1 MSDTLTAT
9 RSPLLREHTTE
20 AILAKFADSGI
31 DQFIVADYCAIEGV
45 SRPTFYSRFGSV
57 HGLAAEIWIER
68 GRDWLDR
75 LVSESF
81 SPSASD
87 VGMALI
93 MAVARRSS
101 EISEVVVPYV
111 NSWWSSAISERAPE
125 AISWLMG
132 NRLGTLLT
140 IGTDQGAVAALAL
153 DAAIMTVDERRL
165 AETDDVQMPL
175 ELSNPAFDDPI
186 LDAAYTVI
194 GNVGYHGASLT
205 RIARAAKFT
214 TGAVYPQFGN
224 AEDVVETAYQM
235 AQEQIVASNTA
246 LWKTQGLSIES
257 FGAFV
262 HWGLQPSRLRWRR
275 LRLETFIAARP
286 PRTKLAKLARESL
299 VRMVGGVDDAIQ
311 NVQITPALQR
321 TVAYFFHTLGLG
333 LSILNELQL
342 PISNLNHVGMTRQLV
357 GRVVGA
363 GSPTGV

>member
-1 MSDTLTAT
+1 MSDTLTVT
-9 RSPLLREHTTE
+9 RSPLLREQTTE

-68 GRDWLDR
+68 GRAWLDR
-75 LVSESF
+75 LVSENF
-81 SPSASD
+81 SPTASD

-111 NSWWSSAISERAPE
+111 NSWWNSAITARAPE

-140 IGTDQGAVAALAL
+140 IDTDQGAVAALAL
-153 DAAIMTVDERRL
+153 DPAILAVDELRL
-165 AETDDVQMPL
+165 AEMDDVQLPL

-235 AQEQIVASNTA
+235 AQAQIVTSNTA

-262 HWGLQPSRLRWRR
+262 HLGLQPSRVRWRR

-286 PRTKLAKLARESL
+286 PRTKLANLASESL
-299 VRMVGGVDDAIQ
+299 VRMVGGVDEAIQ
-311 NVQITPALQR
+311 HVRISPVLQR
-321 TVAYFFHTLGLG
+321 TVAYFFHTLGVG
-333 LSILNELQL
+333 LSVLKELQL
-342 PISNLNHVGMTRQLV
+342 PISDLNHVGMTRQIV
-357 GRVVGA
+357 GRVVGTEA
-363 GSPTGV
+363 STAN